1 MKKLSSWYLMWA
13 TLAIALQEE
22 QDVPKSKSKKKKKGR
37 KKDEA
42 YWPKYAAIPKGC
54 KIYEHPIKFKDEN
67 DQQRKITLYM
77 VASNEKN
84 ATHKFDKFIV
94 ELRAWEGD
102 QKELQSIIRSHNK
115 YCAPIKVLE
124 L

>member
-1 MKKLSSWYLMWA
+1 MKKLGNWYLMWA

-22 QDVPKSKSKKKKKGR
+22 QDVPKPKSKKEKKY
-37 KKDEA
+37 EA
-42 YWPKYAAIPKGC
+42 NWPKYSAIPRGC
-54 KIYEHPIKFKDEN
+54 KIHEHSIKFKDA
-67 DQQRKITLYM
+67 DDRQRKIILYV
-77 VASNEKN
+77 VASNEKK
-84 ATHKFDKFIV
+84 AKKKFDKFIV
-94 ELRAWEGD
+94 ELKAWDGD